1 MRRVKGCH
9 KAALYVGDYKKCPRT
24 GMKYCRGKKKGKC
37 VTVRTLRGNERRM
50 GVYYS

>member
-9 KAALYVGDYKKCPRT
+9 KAALWTAARQSCPRT

>member
-24 GMKYCRGKKKGKC
+24 GMKYCKGKKKGKC
-37 VTVRTLRGNERRM
+37 VTVKTLRANERRM